1 VSSIPPSLQGD
12 IEKLQALQE
21 QLQGVLV
28 RKQQFEAELKEVE
41 RAIGEI
47 EKLNPENKIY
57 KMVGTFLVLINREQ
71 ALQELRDRKE
81 LLELHVKT
89 LTKQET
95 MLRKQIDDLRN
106 QINEALSKMQ
116 GGGVVKGGG

>member
-1 VSSIPPSLQGD
+1 MSSIPPSLQGD

-28 RKQQFEAELKEVE
+28 RKQQFETELKEVE

-47 EKLNPENKIY
+47 EKLNPDSRVYKI
-57 KMVGTFLVLINREQ
+57 VGTFLVLVNKDQ

-95 MLRKQIDDLRN
+95 MLRKQIDDLRS
-106 QINEALSKMQ
+106 QINEALSKLQ
-116 GGGVVKGGG
+116 GGGAVKGGG

>member
-1 VSSIPPSLQGD
+1 MSSIPPSLQGD